1 MPRQD
6 TTCEEAVCYA
16 DRGHYGW
23 PRHRTRYEA
32 NLEATRTPG
41 FVARAVAELR
51 GRGARLLRIH
61 SSGDFYSAAYVRA
74 WSEIMAEVPEVT
86 AWAYTR
92 SWRLP
97 EILDEL
103 RTLGRLANVR
113 LWFSADRDTGIPPE
127 VEGVRSA
134 SSGTG
139 TSRSRTPKAGSI
151 SSSPLGEGP
160 QPRQAVRPAAG
171 PGTRPDLPGL
181 PGDRCVGARHLRGV
195 PGLPLQGEYAPM
207 MEVGRVY
214 RIPPD
219 ALPAVMKGVPVVRLD
234 GDGQEYFIESDVDR
248 AVDDFAATGR
258 RKTTAGRRPRPRR
271 EAGTKGLDR
280 RHRQGRQRNEGT
292 GGVVEGD
299 DCPLQATVRWT
310 GHGRRASPHNWR
322 RPESIP
328 SEDRRTV

>member
-1 MPRQD
+1 MPPGQPAAAVQTGSTGSPAVAD
-6 TTCEEAVCYA
+6 LFSKGSTSKLGPNAFVFNLPVKTTCPGKTTTCEEAVCYA

-127 VEGVRSA
+127 VEGVRVCLLRD
-134 SSGTG
+134 GDEPFPDPEGRVDLVFPTREKG
-139 TSRSRTPKAGSI
+139 RS
-151 SSSPLGEGP
+151 
-160 QPRQAVRPAAG
+160 PAKRFA
-171 PGTRPDLPGL
+171 
-181 PGDRCVGARHLRGV
+181 
-195 PGLPLQGEYAPM
+195 LPLAPEPALICPAYQGTAASVHVTCE
-207 MEVGRVY
+207 ECRVC
-214 RIPPD
+214 
-219 ALPAVMKGVPVVRLD
+219 LSEG
-234 GDGQEYFIESDVDR
+234 S
-248 AVDDFAATGR
+248 T
-258 RKTTAGRRPRPRR
+258 PR
-271 EAGTKGLDR
+271 
-280 RHRQGRQRNEGT
+280 
-292 GGVVEGD
+292 
-299 DCPLQATVRWT
+299 
-310 GHGRRASPHNWR
+310 
-322 RPESIP
+322 
-328 SEDRRTV
+328 